1 MVKLYADLVEAG
13 RRSLDGAN
21 GVKKVPD
28 KYIADVIK
36 ELEIRGYFDNI
47 EENEPVEEVKTEEKP
62 EDKNEE
68 ENKEDKPENNENE
81 KPVETP
87 IEDEK
92 EDNKNENEEES
103 V

>member
-47 EENEPVEEVKTEEKP
+47 EENEPVEEVKPEEKP
-62 EDKNEE
+62 
-68 ENKEDKPENNENE
+68 
-81 KPVETP
+81 
-87 IEDEK
+87 EDEK